1 VKNARSFYPAEEHVA
16 RVRPGDAG
24 HVYIKP
30 SSEDHTEARETAWPP
45 VSQIVTEQGRFHMT
59 HTYESYGMLD
69 FTL

>member
-30 SSEDHTEARETAWPP
+30 SSEDRTEVRETA
-45 VSQIVTEQGRFHMT
+45 
-59 HTYESYGMLD
+59 
-69 FTL
+69 